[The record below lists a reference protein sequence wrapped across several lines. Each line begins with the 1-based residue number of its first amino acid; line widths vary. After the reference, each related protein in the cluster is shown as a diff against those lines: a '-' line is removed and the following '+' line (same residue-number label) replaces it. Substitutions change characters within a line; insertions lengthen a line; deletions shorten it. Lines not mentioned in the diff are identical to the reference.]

1 MSTCPDP
8 PHREGLLVPDP
19 GHQKLPL
26 RDISGTSRGRQIGN
40 HQGTG
45 KGNGYIDSVWNISNS
60 YKSKLT
66 SIWISASFSIGVNPW
81 PIFRCLGGTCSQ
93 LTVTRMWR
101 SGWWCSTWWGWS
113 NQGAGHCLTTPTD
126 WPKVRST
133 VLFIYW
139 LHQNTWPCFI
149 LANHHDHCHW
159 ANFKLDKLLL

>member
-8 PHREGLLVPDP
+8 PYREGLLVPDP

-26 RDISGTSRGRQIGN
+26 RDISGTRRGRQIGN

-45 KGNGYIDSVWNISNS
+45 KGNGYIDSVWNISSS
-60 YKSKLT
+60 YKCKLT
-66 SIWISASFSIGVNPW
+66 GIWISASCSIVVNPW

-113 NQGAGHCLTTPTD
+113 NQGVGHCLTTPTD
-126 WPKVRST
+126 WPKVPST
-133 VLFIYW
+133 VPFYLLITDTVNQFSFAATLFRV
-139 LHQNTWPCFI
+139 
-149 LANHHDHCHW
+149 
-159 ANFKLDKLLL
+159 